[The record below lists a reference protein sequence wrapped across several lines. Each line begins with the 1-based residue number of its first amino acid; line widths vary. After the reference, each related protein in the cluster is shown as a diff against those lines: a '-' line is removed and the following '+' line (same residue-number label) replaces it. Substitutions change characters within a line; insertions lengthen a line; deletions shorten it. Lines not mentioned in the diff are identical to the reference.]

1 MLLGATDEAKVP
13 NDWSRDGRFLLYTQQ
28 DPRTKADLWALPLA
42 SDATPAGAPTP
53 FANTEFNEDQGRF
66 SPDTHWVAYV
76 SDESGRSEIY
86 VQPFPAATG
95 GGGKTRVSRDGGD
108 QPRWGR
114 DGKEL
119 FYLSLDGKLMAVNV
133 AEGPKF
139 RAGVPESL
147 FQALVVRGR
156 RESLLGVLRWDVAP
170 DGKHFLINTVKTS
183 SEPLTVVLN
192 WTAELKK
199 K

>member
-1 MLLGATDEAKVP
+1 M
-13 NDWSRDGRFLLYTQQ
+13 Q
-28 DPRTKADLWALPLA
+28 
-42 SDATPAGAPTP
+42 
-53 FANTEFNEDQGRF
+53 
-66 SPDTHWVAYV
+66 
-76 SDESGRSEIY
+76 
-86 VQPFPAATG
+86 
-95 GGGKTRVSRDGGD
+95 VSRDGGN
-108 QPRWGR
+108 QPRWRR

-133 AEGPKF
+133 TEGPTF
-139 RAGVPESL
+139 IAGAPQSL

-170 DGKHFLINTVKTS
+170 DGKHFLINTWKTS

-199 K
+199 N

>member
-1 MLLGATDEAKVP
+1 VLLGATDEAKVP
-13 NDWSRDGRFLLYTQQ
+13 SDWSRDGRFLLYAQQ

-42 SDATPAGAPTP
+42 SDATPAGPPTP
-53 FANTEFNEDQGRF
+53 FAITEFNEDQGRF

-95 GGGKTRVSRDGGD
+95 GGSKTQVSRDGGD
-108 QPRWGR
+108 EPRWR
-114 DGKEL
+114 HDGKEL
-119 FYLSLDGKLMAVNV
+119 FYLSLDGKLMAVSV
-133 AEGPKF
+133 AEGPTF

-156 RESLLGVLRWDVAP
+156 RESLLGVSRWDVAP
-170 DGKHFLINTVKTS
+170 DGKHFLINKVKTS